1 MSSVLPRVLI
11 IAAEA
16 SSALYAEQLIL
27 HWQKQG
33 RTLDFFGVGS
43 RSMEKLNFRCLGYA
57 EEMAVMGLS
66 EVIQHY
72 SHIKKIF
79 HDILDEVD
87 KDKPA
92 VAILIDYPGFNLRL
106 SKELHA
112 RNIPIVYYVSPQIWA
127 WKTNRVHTIKA
138 FVTKMLVVLPFEV
151 DFYQQYEVPVQYVG
165 HPLLDELKPEHVD
178 EAITTLKRSRLGI
191 QKNQKVLGL
200 MPGSRK
206 QELDRHLQV
215 QLEVAEQLKTKYPDL
230 KIILMVAP
238 TVSKESIQERLGEV
252 RLPVILLQDEPF
264 NMISLVDGVLAASGT
279 ATLMVGLL
287 EKPMV
292 IMYKVSWLTAF
303 IGRRIVKGFFGLV
316 NLLSKREIVPEIFQ
330 ERANVEE
337 LTPLVERMLFD
348 ENYRTQVIQDLKVLK
363 TQIGEKG
370 VTSRVAT
377 EVEVYLPSPLLKEKD
392 LL

>member
-1 MSSVLPRVLI
+1 MSRVLI

-16 SSALYAEQLIL
+16 SSALYAEQLIQ
-27 HWQKQG
+27 HWQKEG
-33 RTLDFFGVGS
+33 RSFNFFGVGS
-43 RSMEKLNFRCLGYA
+43 RSMEKLKFQCLGYA
-57 EEMAVMGLS
+57 EEMAVMGIS
-66 EVIQHY
+66 EVVKHY

-79 HDILDEVD
+79 HDILKEVD
-87 KDKPA
+87 RDKPT

-127 WKTNRVHTIKA
+127 WKKNRVYTIKA
-138 FVTKMLVVLPFEV
+138 YVTKMLVVLPFEV
-151 DFYQQYEVPVQYVG
+151 EFYQEYEVPVKYVG
-165 HPLLDELKPEHVD
+165 HPLLDEMKPEYMD
-178 EAITTLKRSRLGI
+178 ESAVALKRSRLGI

-215 QLEVAEQLKTKYPDL
+215 QLEVAEKLKTHYPDL

-238 TVSKESIQERLGEV
+238 TVSKEAIRERLGEV
-252 RLPVILLQDEPF
+252 RLPLILLQDEPF
-264 NMISLVDGVLAASGT
+264 NMISLVDGVLVASGT

-316 NLLSKREIVPEIFQ
+316 NLLSQREIVPEIFQ
-330 ERANVEE
+330 ERANVKE

-348 ENYRTQVIQDLKVLK
+348 NDYRTQVIQHLKALK
-363 TQIGEKG
+363 IQLGEKG
-370 VTSRVAT
+370 VTPRVAK
-377 EVEVYLPSPLLKEKD
+377 EVEAYFPTLSPTKEHRSPLA
-392 LL
+392 